1 MVVAVLKKYMKKIS
15 ILFLILFFNYT
26 FSFGQDNHSINVY
39 FLYGSKPAPHF
50 KKIEKRY
57 FGGIHAGHVSIG
69 FDTAVVGFTRH
80 NGFHIISHKKKLKG
94 RFESKGIS
102 RFVHDTISYKYTTF
116 QILITDSQYISLKT
130 IIKNYL
136 FFKTPYDYAFL
147 GMRCASAS
155 YDILSQIGIFKRKSK
170 WCNIFSNF
178 YPKLLR
184 KKMFNLAKI
193 NNYKVTKQPGR
204 PSRKWEND

>member
-1 MVVAVLKKYMKKIS
+1 MKKKSILFS
-15 ILFLILFFNYT
+15 ILFLIFTY
-26 FSFGQDNHSINVY
+26 SFGQDNQSIKVY
-39 FLYGSKPAPHF
+39 FLYGSKPAHHF
-50 KKIEKRY
+50 KNIEKKY

-69 FDTAVVGFTRH
+69 IDTAVVGFTRH

-102 RFVHDTISYKYTTF
+102 RFLLDTIGFKYITF
-116 QILITDSQYISLKT
+116 QIPLNDSQYIKIKT
-130 IIKNYL
+130 IFNNYL
-136 FFKTPYDYAFL
+136 FSKTPYDYAFL

-155 YDILSQIGIFKRKSK
+155 YDILSQIGIFKTKSK

-184 KKMFNLAKI
+184 KKMLKLAKI
-193 NNYKVTKQPGR
+193 SNYKITKQPGR
-204 PSRKWEND
+204 PSRTWEND